1 MKTTKTIHH
10 FDASDR
16 LIIITYEG
24 SEIIGINYTQGSEI
38 EAELPIDQLLTT
50 YVLKRLNYDVVRYEQ
65 LEQIDKLVWNYVE
78 REQLSCNINE
88 EIEQQISEI
97 VQENC
102 KSGDIS
108 PSQSIKLE
116 EYTNKLAEIVAE
128 IVVKNK

>member
-1 MKTTKTIHH
+1 METIKTINYVQE
-10 FDASDR
+10 SDR
-16 LIIITYEG
+16 TIIITKEG
-24 SEIIGINYTQGSEI
+24 SEIVGINYTQGSEI
-38 EAELPIDQLLTT
+38 EANLPIDQLLTT

>member
-65 LEQIDKLVWNYVE
+65 LEQIDRLIWDYAE
-78 REQLSCNINE
+78 REQLSCDINE
-88 EIEQQISEI
+88 QIEQSINEI